1 MKKIRIGSGAGYADD
16 RIEPA
21 IDLINRGEL
30 DYIGFECLAERTI
43 AIAQNEKQADPTKG
57 YNNLLE
63 YRFSKILPAIK
74 AHPTKVITNM
84 GAANPQAATDKVIEM
99 AQKAG
104 LSGLKVATVNG
115 DDVTTAITKF
125 GDRPMME
132 DHKPLSTLNR
142 HIISANAY
150 LGAQPIVEA
159 LDNGADIV
167 ITGRVADPS
176 LFIAPLVHEFGWSFE
191 DYDKLGK
198 GTLLG
203 HLLECAGQVAGGY
216 FADPGY
222 KDVADLWDLGFPYA
236 DVTDDGDITLHKLQ
250 NTGGLLS
257 EDTVKEQLI
266 YEIQDPTQY
275 FTPDVV
281 ADFSNVS
288 VEAFASGVHVSGAT
302 GTAKTKDLKVS
313 VGYEDGFIT
322 EGGITYGGHNAY
334 KRAQLANE
342 IVQKRL
348 ELLKIPVDAFQA
360 DYVGVNSLYHGV
372 LPAPAQT
379 SEVRAR
385 VAARTATKKAA
396 NEIVREVKSLYTNGP
411 AAGGGVRTITQKIVA
426 IASITIPETET
437 KTEVTYKEVK

>member
-21 IDLINRGEL
+21 IDLINRGNL

-43 AIAQNEKQADPTKG
+43 AIAQNQKQADPTKG
-57 YNNLLE
+57 YNDLLE

-84 GAANPQAATDKVIEM
+84 GAANPQAATAKVVEM

-104 LSGLKVATVNG
+104 LSHLKVATVTG
-115 DDVTTAITKF
+115 DDVTHKISQF
-125 GDRPMME
+125 GQQPMME
-132 DHKPLSTLNR
+132 NHQALSTLNR
-142 HIISANAY
+142 HVISANAY

-159 LDNGADIV
+159 LDQGADIV

-203 HLLECAGQVAGGY
+203 HLLECAGQVSGGY

-222 KDVADLWDLGFPYA
+222 KDVDNLWELGFPYA
-236 DVTDDGDITLHKLQ
+236 DVQADGDIVLHKLP
-250 NTGGLLS
+250 NTGGLLN

-266 YEIQDPTQY
+266 YEIQDPTKY
-275 FTPDVV
+275 YTPDVV
-281 ADFSNVS
+281 ADFSNVE
-288 VEAFASGVHVSGAT
+288 VHAVTSGIHVSGAT
-302 GTAKTKDLKVS
+302 GTAKTKKLKVS
-313 VGYEDGFIT
+313 VGYEDGYIT
-322 EGGITYGGHNAY
+322 EGGINYGGHNAFN
-334 KRAQLANE
+334 KAKLANE

-360 DYVGVNSLYHGV
+360 DYIGVDSLYHGV
-372 LPAPAQT
+372 LPAPAQI

-385 VAARTATKKAA
+385 IAARTSTAA
-396 NEIVREVKSLYTNGP
+396 AAHEIVREGKSLYTNGP
-411 AAGGGVRTITQKIVA
+411 SAGGGVRTITQKIVA
-426 IASITIPETET
+426 IASITIPEDET
-437 KTEVTYKEVK
+437 QPQINYTEVN

>member
-1 MKKIRIGSGAGYADD
+1 MKKICIGSGAGYADD

-21 IDLINRGEL
+21 IDLIKRGNL

-43 AIAQNEKQADPTKG
+43 ALAQNEKQSDPTKG
-57 YNNLLE
+57 YNSLLE

-74 AHPTKVITNM
+74 EHPTKVITNM

-99 AQKAG
+99 AKKFG
-104 LSGLKVATVNG
+104 LSGLKIATVTG
-115 DDVTTAITKF
+115 DDVTTTIDKF
-125 GDRPMME
+125 SDRPMME
-132 DHKPLSTLNR
+132 NHQPLSTLNR
-142 HIISANAY
+142 NIISANAY

-176 LFIAPLVHEFGWSFE
+176 IFIAPLIHEFGWSFK

-203 HLLECAGQVAGGY
+203 HLLECAGQVTGGY
-216 FADPGY
+216 FSDPGY
-222 KDVADLWDLGFPYA
+222 KDVDNLWDLGFPYA
-236 DVTDDGDITLHKLQ
+236 NITETGDIVLHKLP

-266 YEIQDPTQY
+266 YEIQDPTRY

-288 VEAFASGVHVSGAT
+288 IEAVDNGIHVFGAT

-334 KRAQLANE
+334 KRAQLANK

-360 DYVGVNSLYHGV
+360 DYVGINSLYHGV
-372 LPAPAQT
+372 LPAQQQT

-385 VAARTATKKAA
+385 VAARTTTKEIA
-396 NEIVREVKSLYTNGP
+396 NEIVREIKSLYTNGP
-411 AAGGGVRTITQKIVA
+411 AAGGGVRTVTQKIIA

-437 KTEVTYKEVK
+437 NVQVNYKEVN